1 MSKRLRSCAVAVLTA
16 CMVLVGLPAGAVEYV
31 DDFVALPFT
40 TYGDMLVDPGHGQVF
55 VTGGY
60 GTNEIAVVKLDG
72 TGVTMVPGTP
82 GATKLSMTEDG
93 RYVYATLRNGDGIA
107 EVDTATLAVRRLAT
121 GAGSCPTQVAAVA
134 GYVWYVASG
143 DDCNQW
149 TTIRRLDPAT
159 GEVSPDVV
167 AAGSLYEPALR
178 VLPGTT
184 RFLFAETGI
193 STADLGVY
201 DVAGGTPDLVASD
214 SMPGY
219 LSDSLGLT
227 NDGEHL
233 VLPGYGSVSFY
244 RTADFSADGI
254 SMVPGGTWL
263 AASAADDEL
272 VAASPRDSNRVE
284 VVRRGTNDVLN
295 SITLGPD
302 SSGKVRGLE
311 LVGDQL
317 FAAVLGSTLRLYRL
331 DRPAVPAPDLTLE
344 VPAQAEV
351 GRPVTVTGVLSDRGT
366 AIAGAQVTVRR
377 QGADEPFGTATTD
390 ANGRYSLELVPP
402 DAGTLDLSARYEGD
416 APTKPAVGK
425 ATLNVVRR
433 AATLTVGA
441 PSAVWPDEPFTLTG
455 TLFDG
460 ADPVEGAS
468 LGVSRRCTNWSGTE
482 SVGTATTDPAGTF
495 ALRVEPGTSG
505 PWGEFCTSY
514 DYWATYDGDAL
525 RKATSAS
532 AKVAVTWRYPSF
544 VLNMPDQVHVG
555 DSVKVAGTVQTADGP
570 LANAELTASVTT
582 PTGRRELGTLTT
594 DADGRFETTDVPA
607 QAGSHCYRILYAG
620 DSRTRA
626 AYRDRCVGVTKLAS
640 ALTLGGSL
648 SGELDEPLVLN
659 GGVTSDGAPLAGVE
673 LVVSRSDAF
682 GGTVMLPSVLTGAD
696 GRFLVRDAPPNGG
709 FVTYAVSYP
718 GSETRSAAA
727 ASWTVDVARPA
738 RTLELRA
745 DRTVYNYGQTAQL
758 EVELTTDSARTV
770 RVYAEEAGRVRTLI
784 FSGDVPA
791 TGLTLQHRM
800 TRRTQFIASVPE
812 DGRAL
817 SASWELDVFTRAG
830 LTTTASGHYGTSGKY
845 KLYRPAADPQFA
857 TTVKPWRDRE
867 TACVRFQLQRYGS
880 GLWQTVSTS
889 ACEPVGDASTA
900 TWRLLGTQAAG
911 TRYRVRPRF
920 AGDAINVAKDGAWVY
935 FKFV

>member
-1 MSKRLRSCAVAVLTA
+1 MSTRLRAFAVTILTA

-40 TYGDMLVDPGHGQVF
+40 SYGDMLVDPAHGQVF
-55 VTGGY
+55 VTGGS
-60 GTNEIAVVKLDG
+60 GTHEVAVVKLDG
-72 TGVTMVPGTP
+72 SGTTMIPGTP
-82 GATKLSMTEDG
+82 GAGNMSMSPDG
-93 RYVYATLRNGDGIA
+93 RHVYVTLLDGDGVSEIDA
-107 EVDTATLAVRRLAT
+107 STLTARRIDT
-121 GAGSCPTQVAAVA
+121 GAGSCPSDVAVVA
-134 GYVWYVASG
+134 GYVWFLGSRGPDGFCYREA
-143 DDCNQW
+143 
-149 TTIRRLDPAT
+149 IRRLDPAT
-159 GEVSPDVV
+159 GEVSPDIKLEYLDD
-167 AAGSLYEPALR
+167 AELS

-184 RFLFAETGI
+184 RLLYAERG
-193 STADLGVY
+193 STTAVAGVF
-201 DVAGGTPDLVASD
+201 DVADGTLDNQVVRASIGSSYD
-214 SMPGY
+214 T
-219 LSDSLGLT
+219 GLT
-227 NDGEHL
+227 TDGGHL
-233 VLPGYGSVSFY
+233 MVSGAGRVSFY
-244 RTADFSADGI
+244 RTSDLSADGVSTLPTTPAAFAADTEI
-254 SMVPGGTWL
+254 L
-263 AASAADDEL
+263 AAA
-272 VAASPRDSNRVE
+272 VQSPSRVD
-284 VVRRGTNDVLN
+284 VLRRGSNTSLN
-295 SITLGPD
+295 SIALGPT
-302 SSGKVRGLE
+302 GAGQVRDMV
-311 LVGDQL
+311 LVGGQL
-317 FAAVLGSTLRLYRL
+317 FAVSGSPLRLYRL

-344 VPAQAEV
+344 VPTQADV

-366 AIAGAQVTVRR
+366 SIAGAQVTVRR

-402 DAGTLDLSARYEGD
+402 EVGPLDLSARYEGD
-416 APTKPAVGK
+416 PPTKPAVGK

-433 AATLTVGA
+433 AATLTIGS

-468 LGVSRRCTNWSGTE
+468 LGVSRRCSNWSGTE

-495 ALRVEPGTSG
+495 AIRVEPGTSG

-514 DYWATYDGDAL
+514 DYWVTYDGDAL
-525 RKATSAS
+525 RKAASAS

-544 VLNMPDQVHVG
+544 VLTMPDQVHVG

-582 PTGRRELGTLTT
+582 PTGGRELGTLTT
-594 DADGRFETTDVPA
+594 DADGRFETTDVPGE
-607 QAGSHCYRILYAG
+607 AGSHCYRILYAG

-626 AYRDRCVGVTKLAS
+626 GYRDRCVGVTKLAS
-640 ALTLGGSL
+640 ALTLGGPL
-648 SGELDEPLVLN
+648 SGELDEALLLN
-659 GGVTSDGAPLAGVE
+659 GRVTSDGAPLAGVE

-682 GGTVMLPSVLTGAD
+682 GGSVTLSSVLTGAD
-696 GRFLVRDAPPNGG
+696 GGFLVRDAPPNGG

-745 DRTVYNYGQTAQL
+745 DQRVYNYGQTAQL

-770 RVYAEEAGRVRTLI
+770 RVYAHEAGRVRTLI

-817 SASWELDVFTRAG
+817 AASWELDVFTRAG
-830 LTTTASGHYGTSGKY
+830 LTTTASRHYGTSGKY
-845 KLYRPAADPQFA
+845 KLYRPAADPRFA
-857 TTVKPWRDRE
+857 TAVKPWREPD
-867 TACVRFQLQRYGS
+867 TACVRFQLQRHRS
-880 GLWQTVSTS
+880 GLWRTVSTS
-889 ACEPVGDASTA
+889 ACEPVGDGSTA

-920 AGDAINVAKDGAWVY
+920 AGDAINVVKDGAWVY